1 MENRFGLK
9 DLLMVVL
16 MAGVIGV
23 VLLAMWQY
31 DRQFVVMQRM
41 ELALS
46 RQAENLAELNRTL
59 TRGGFSSAGASTQI
73 ADSYDSPKGNPFYLV
88 EEAKK
93 RPDFARGDWL
103 IENYGVKFARIAPLG
118 TMGDLYGRYVY
129 SRVLEGLTYLDPN
142 TLGYQPLLARDWQIK
157 DNSKAWHDYVG
168 KRKQATLTEAE
179 VLKEK
184 DIPGPDKPQ

>member
-41 ELALS
+41 EVALS
-46 RQAENLAELNRTL
+46 RQADNLAELNRTL
-59 TRGGFSSAGASTQI
+59 TRGGFSRGDATTQMS
-73 ADSYDSPKGNPFYLV
+73 DSFDTPKGNPFYMV

-93 RPDFARGDWL
+93 KPDFARGDWL
-103 IENYGVKFARIAPLG
+103 VENYGVKFARIAPLG
-118 TMGDLYGRYVY
+118 TMGDLYGMYVR
-129 SRVLEGLTYLDPN
+129 SRVVE
-142 TLGYQPLLARDWQIK
+142 
-157 DNSKAWHDYVG
+157 S
-168 KRKQATLTEAE
+168 
-179 VLKEK
+179 
-184 DIPGPDKPQ
+184 